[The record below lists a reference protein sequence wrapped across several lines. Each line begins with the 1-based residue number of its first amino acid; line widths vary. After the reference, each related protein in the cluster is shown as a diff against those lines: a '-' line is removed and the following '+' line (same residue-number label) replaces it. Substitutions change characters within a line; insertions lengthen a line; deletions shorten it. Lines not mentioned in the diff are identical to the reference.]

1 MEGEEMSKYYCPC
14 CFGHHEE
21 GKENC
26 KLTFNKPNP
35 SVFLDFFGKIQ
46 EAEDKVEM
54 LCREVQALKKEVAE
68 LQMNAFDMAVHY
80 QKKVKK

>member
-1 MEGEEMSKYYCPC
+1 
-14 CFGHHEE
+14 
-21 GKENC
+21 
-26 KLTFNKPNP
+26 
-35 SVFLDFFGKIQ
+35 
-46 EAEDKVEM
+46 M

>member
-1 MEGEEMSKYYCPC
+1 MSKYYCPC
-14 CFGHHEE
+14 CFGLHEE
-21 GKENC
+21 GEENC

-35 SVFLDFFGKIQ
+35 SVFLDFFGRIQ

-68 LQMNAFDMAVHY
+68 LQMNSFDMALYY
-80 QKKVKK
+80 QKKGKK

>member
-1 MEGEEMSKYYCPC
+1 MSVINKEY
-14 CFGHHEE
+14 EE

-35 SVFLDFFGKIQ
+35 SVFLDFFGRIL
-46 EAEDKVEM
+46 EAEAKVER

-68 LQMNAFDMAVHY
+68 LQMNSFDMALYY
-80 QKKVKK
+80 QKKGKK